1 MCGVTGLS
9 SASPPG
15 FDAVCGM
22 QRQHSGILKIFNNSL
37 QTDGFINNRLR
48 GIEKMYTW
56 SVFIFLPI
64 IHNKKNINIINK
76 EIKGFP
82 I

>member
-22 QRQHSGILKIFNNSL
+22 QRQHSGILK
-37 QTDGFINNRLR
+37 
-48 GIEKMYTW
+48 
-56 SVFIFLPI
+56 FLPI

>member
-48 GIEKMYTW
+48 GIEKMYMW
-56 SVFIFLPI
+56 SVFVFLPI

>member
-1 MCGVTGLS
+1 MRHATAALWYTKN
-9 SASPPG
+9 
-15 FDAVCGM
+15 F
-22 QRQHSGILKIFNNSL
+22 FNNSL

-48 GIEKMYTW
+48 GIEKMYMW
-56 SVFIFLPI
+56 SVFILLPI